1 MSVLQFDGIG
11 TKWRIDFYDSSLDKK
26 LGYIQLLIQK
36 RIEEFERMYSRF
48 RYDSFINITLNQVGT
63 FTLPPD
69 AELLFSLYYKLYKI
83 TGGAFTP
90 FIGQV
95 LVDAGY
101 DALYSL
107 KAGTLHTP
115 PHWDDVMEY
124 QYPKITI
131 KKPEVLDFGA
141 GGKGYLIDIIS
152 ELLKEEGV
160 REFCIDAGGD
170 IRYEHSKPLRV
181 GLENPNNL
189 EQAIGIVTIANTS
202 LCASAGSRRK
212 WDVYHHIIDPRT
224 LSSPEKV
231 IATWVIAPKTIV
243 ADVLATCLFLV
254 EPSLLTPHFLF
265 EYLIVHND
273 LSFEK
278 SSAFPAELF
287 LQKPY

>member
-1 MSVLQFDGIG
+1 MCVLQFDGIG
-11 TKWRIDFYDSSLDKK
+11 TKWRIDFYDSSLGQK

-36 RIEEFERMYSRF
+36 RVEEFERMYSRF
-48 RYDSFINITLNQVGT
+48 RFDSFTNITLNQVGT

-69 AELLFSLYYKLYKI
+69 AEPLFSLYHKLYKI

-95 LVDAGY
+95 LIDAGY

-107 KAGTLHTP
+107 KVGTLHKP

-124 QYPKITI
+124 HYPKVTI

-152 ELLKEEGV
+152 ELLKEQGIK
-160 REFCIDAGGD
+160 EFCIDAGGD
-170 IRYEHSKPLRV
+170 IRYEKGTPLRV

-189 EQAIGIVTIANTS
+189 EQAIGVVTIANTS

-212 WDVYHHIIDPRT
+212 WDNYHHIIDPRT

-231 IATWVIAPKTIV
+231 IATWVIAPKTIL
-243 ADVLATCLFLV
+243 ADALATCLFLV
-254 EPSLLTPHFLF
+254 EPSLLLSHFSF
-265 EYLIVHND
+265 EYLIVYQD
-273 LSFEK
+273 SSFTK
-278 SSAFPAELF
+278 SPAFPAELF
-287 LQKPY
+287 LK